1 MKNAEAVVE
10 EINERIDNAQQQDGD
25 EYLTF
30 RLANEEYG
38 FDILRVQEIRGWEK
52 VTRIPNSLN
61 YVKGVLNLRG
71 AIVPIMDLRIRF
83 DLPQAEYTPTTV
95 VVVLSVM
102 SVNGTKERIVGVVVD
117 AISDVVNA
125 KTSDIQS
132 TPNFD
137 ASIEIEYIQGLAT
150 AGDKML
156 MLVDVDKLLN
166 IEEDVSLLDSEDHED
181 DD

>member
-1 MKNAEAVVE
+1 MKNAEALVE
-10 EINERIDNAQQQDGD
+10 EINERIDNVQQQDGD

-30 RLANEEYG
+30 HLANEEYG

-83 DLPQAEYTPTTV
+83 DLPQTDYTPTTV

-102 SVNGTKERIVGVVVD
+102 SSNGEKERIVGVVVD

-125 KTSDIQS
+125 KMSDIQN
-132 TPNFD
+132 TPDFD

-150 AGDKML
+150 SGEKML

-166 IEEDVSLLDSEDHED
+166 IEEDVSLLDNADED
-181 DD
+181 